1 MTTLEKGTLPIL
13 IKYLIQCKDSFLRE
27 CEVKDREVLD
37 RSIETVTHAEVEA
50 AMIEKEP
57 IPDNVNLNING
68 DGSINID
75 EVRDVIFM
83 TINISEDL
91 QEKYEKQIA
100 HFKETL
106 TRHQNFWDKIFE
118 VKIDSDIVTIE
129 KVQNSGALVAFTPI
143 VNPFP

>member
-13 IKYLIQCKDSFLRE
+13 IKHLVQCKDSFLRE
-27 CEVKDREVLD
+27 CEVKDREILD
-37 RSIETVTHAEVEA
+37 RSIETVTHVEVEA

-57 IPDNVNLNING
+57 IPDNVNLEVNG

-83 TINISEDL
+83 TISIPETL

-106 TRHQNFWDKIFE
+106 TRHQRFWDNIFE

-129 KVQNSGALVAFTPI
+129 KVQNTRALATFTPI
-143 VNPFP
+143 INP